1 MLYSCGWGADGQTGL
16 EHYDNQSTPTQIRGD
31 ISSENITKV
40 SCAADC
46 VLALNDKGEVFGWG
60 NSEYGQFQSVTD
72 EQQLSTPTK
81 LNINEFVGK
90 VIDIAAGGT
99 ICMVLNDN
107 HDVFVWGYGILG
119 KGPNLEQATIPTQ
132 IPSTLFGRNEFNPD
146 IKTESVF
153 CGVGTNAALNS
164 NGELFTWGK
173 NRSSCL
179 GLGDWRNQY
188 FPLRVNCGG
197 QITKI
202 SLGIDHSCALAKPW
216 I

>member
-1 MLYSCGWGADGQTGL
+1 MYSCGWGADGQTGL
-16 EHYDNQSTPTQIRGD
+16 EHYDNESCPKRILGD
-31 ISSENITKV
+31 ISTERIVKV

-46 VLALNDKGEVFGWG
+46 VLALSDKGEIFGWG
-60 NSEYGQFQSVTD
+60 NSEYGQFQTVTD
-72 EQQLSTPTK
+72 EQQLSRPTK
-81 LNINEFVGK
+81 LNVNEFVGK

-99 ICMVLNDN
+99 ICMILNEE

-119 KGPNLEQATIPTQ
+119 KGPNLEQSIHPTLIPA
-132 IPSTLFGRNEFNPD
+132 TLFGKNEFNSD
-146 IKTESVF
+146 VRTKSVY

-188 FPLRVNCGG
+188 FPLRVNCGSE
-197 QITKI
+197 ITKI

>member
-1 MLYSCGWGADGQTGL
+1 MYSCGWGADGQTGL
-16 EHYDNQSTPTQIRGD
+16 GHYNNEAKPSRISGD
-31 ISSENITKV
+31 IDKEHIIKV

-60 NSEYGQFQSVTD
+60 NSEYGQFQTVTD
-72 EQQLSTPTK
+72 EQQLSIPTK
-81 LNINEFVGK
+81 LNVNEVVGK
-90 VIDIAAGGT
+90 VIDIASGGT
-99 ICMVLNDN
+99 ICMVLNED

-119 KGPNLEQATIPTQ
+119 KGPNLEHTIHPAM
-132 IPSTLFGRNEFNPD
+132 IPATLFGRNEFNPD
-146 IKTESVF
+146 VRTNAVF
-153 CGVGTNAALNS
+153 CGLGTNAALNS

-188 FPLRVNCGG
+188 FPLRVNCGAE
-197 QITKI
+197 IKKI
-202 SLGIDHSCALAKPW
+202 SLGVDHSCALAKPW